1 MVQLLGEPIKEPEPS
16 QEKLQTRQERQEPEL
31 SDELK
36 QGVTLLSSRGVSDGG
51 ICESLG
57 ISEGQLLDYR
67 ATTEFRDSVSDQ
79 SSVLLNREL
88 ESDDYIAQTENVALK
103 ALLERVSYE
112 SRSMDSSEILQIAKF
127 ANSAKRK
134 HGRLAD
140 NKESVQG
147 GNVIGHQGNVV
158 QLSMPMLFVN
168 HVQNLNEGKERV
180 MKEEELTEKYS
191 KFTNQNLDAKRVGEL
206 LEVDLTNRNKQSKHA
221 VIDEDVMG
229 IMFEN
234 PSNHGAISDEPT

>member
-1 MVQLLGEPIKEPEPS
+1 MVQLLGEDPIEPGPS
-16 QEKLQTRQERQEPEL
+16 QEELQARAGHQEPEL

-36 QGVTLLSSRGVSDGG
+36 QGVTLLSSRGVSDAG

-67 ATTEFRDSVSDQ
+67 ATTEFRDSVSSQ
-79 SSVLLNREL
+79 TSVLLNREL
-88 ESDDYIAQTENVALK
+88 ESDDYIAQTENIAMK

-140 NKESVQG
+140 SKEAVQG
-147 GNVIGHQGNVV
+147 GNIIGHQGNVI

-168 HVQNLNEGKERV
+168 HVQDLSAGKERV
-180 MKEEELTEKYS
+180 MKEEELTAKYS
-191 KFTNQNLDAKRVGEL
+191 KFSNQNLDAKRVGEL
-206 LEVDLTNRNKQSKHA
+206 LEVDLSNSNRQSKHA

-229 IMFEN
+229 IMFDT
-234 PSNHGAISDEPT
+234 PTNHGSIADEPT